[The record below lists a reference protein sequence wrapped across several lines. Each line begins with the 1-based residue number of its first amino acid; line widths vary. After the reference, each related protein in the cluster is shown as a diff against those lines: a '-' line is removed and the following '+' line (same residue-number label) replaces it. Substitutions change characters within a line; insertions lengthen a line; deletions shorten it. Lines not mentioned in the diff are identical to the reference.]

1 MILNVNSIVQH
12 VIQIKKG
19 IMITAWKVSKHG
31 VISGPYIPVFS
42 PNTGKNRP
50 EVPPY
55 LDTFHALDK
64 YLCDGKKYCKCERD
78 YSWNTNTYICKNGR
92 FLSITDT
99 SVIVCDK
106 IINATDS
113 VSTDVTNTIS
123 TNLTNVMS
131 TVSINSHDEKI
142 KI

>member
-1 MILNVNSIVQH
+1 M
-12 VIQIKKG
+12 
-19 IMITAWKVSKHG
+19 SKYG
-31 VISGPYIPVFS
+31 VISGPYFPVFS
-42 PNTGKNRP
+42 LNTGKYRP

-55 LDTFHALDK
+55 LDTFHAVDK
-64 YLCDGKKYCKCERD
+64 CQCDGKKYCKCEGD
-78 YSWNTNTYICKNGR
+78 YSWNPSTCICKNGR